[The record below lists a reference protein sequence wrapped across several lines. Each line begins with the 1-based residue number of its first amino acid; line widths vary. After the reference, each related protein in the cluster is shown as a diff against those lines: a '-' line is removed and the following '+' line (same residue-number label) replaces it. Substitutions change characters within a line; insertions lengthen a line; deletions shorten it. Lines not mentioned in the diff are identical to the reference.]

1 MSSSSPFATQPPVG
15 FGPGSQT
22 GGDEDGLAYLPLP
35 SGMRTFEAHLPE
47 VEDKARLA
55 PAFAVLEEV
64 IAALQGWTPGTSTAV
79 SLAHLDDA
87 NRALVDE
94 AMGEGEVAVKVAG
107 AGETRAVEIQEATF
121 AGVWRVRGPA
131 GAGLLEVGAFPRGA
145 LVRAFGAATGPDLT
159 ALDAPAPG
167 IFNAPA
173 LLTEIAHRA
182 GTRTP
187 GDPPH
192 VINLS
197 LLPHTPEDLAMLDA
211 RLGPGATTVL
221 SRGYGNCRIDAAGTR
236 GVWRVR
242 FYNSQDML
250 ILDTIEIVEVPEVA
264 CAAAEDIADSAE
276 RLTEVLAAIR

>member
-1 MSSSSPFATQPPVG
+1 MSSPFATQPPVG
-15 FGPGSQT
+15 FGPGSQP
-22 GGDEDGLAYLPLP
+22 GADEEGLAYMPLP

-55 PAFAVLEEV
+55 PALTVLEEV
-64 IAALQGWTPGTSTAV
+64 IAALKAWTPGDSRTV
-79 SLAHLDDA
+79 SLSHLDRE
-87 NRALVDE
+87 NLALVDE
-94 AMGEGEVAVKVAG
+94 AMGEGEVAIKVEGLNDA
-107 AGETRAVEIQEATF
+107 RAMEIQEATF
-121 AGVWRVRGPA
+121 AGVWRLRG
-131 GAGLLEVGAFPRGA
+131 GSDRIEVAAFPRGA
-145 LVRAFGAATGPDLT
+145 EVRAFGAGAGIDLSG
-159 ALDAPAPG
+159 LDAPMPG

-182 GTRTP
+182 RTRQA
-187 GDPPH
+187 GDAPH

-221 SRGYGNCRIDAAGTR
+221 SRGYGNCRIDATGTP

-242 FYNSQDML
+242 FYNSQDLL
-250 ILDTIEIVEVPEVA
+250 ILDTIEVSDVPEVA

-276 RLTEVLAAIR
+276 RLAEVLAAIR

>member
-1 MSSSSPFATQPPVG
+1 MSSSPFATQPPIG
-15 FGPGSQT
+15 FGPGSQST
-22 GGDEDGLAYLPLP
+22 EDEGLAYLQMP
-35 SGMRTFEAHLPE
+35 SGMRTFEAHLIE
-47 VEDKARLA
+47 VEDKDRYA
-55 PAFAVLEEV
+55 PAFTVLEEV
-64 IAALQGWTPGTSTAV
+64 IAALESWQPGESRIIDL
-79 SLAHLDDA
+79 SHLDAA
-87 NRALVDE
+87 NLALVDE

-182 GTRTP
+182 STRTP